1 MFGFAPYFKKNQ
13 NKERAKLRY
22 TNATKVLPQ
31 KLITEIQ
38 KYVQGE
44 TLYIPKP
51 KTEYMNWGSL
61 SGGRRLLEQRNTEIR
76 NAFQNRSSIEQ
87 LAKEFF
93 LSTETI
99 KKIVYSHKK

>member
-1 MFGFAPYFKKNQ
+1 MHLILKNQ

-51 KTEYMNWGSL
+51 KTEYMDWGSL
-61 SGGRRLLEQRNTEIR
+61 SGGRRLLEQRNAAIR